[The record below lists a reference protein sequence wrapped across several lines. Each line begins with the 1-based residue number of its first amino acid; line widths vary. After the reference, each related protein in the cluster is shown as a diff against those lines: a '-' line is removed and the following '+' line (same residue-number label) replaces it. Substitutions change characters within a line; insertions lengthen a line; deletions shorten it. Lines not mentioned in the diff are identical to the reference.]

1 MLAEK
6 HAEVDEMLDVTKPP
20 GKDQFEAD
28 IKLIDA
34 SMKLATFGASRS
46 DARRGYEWKISF
58 GVWALLAAT
67 VLHGFTALP
76 FAAGVLLLLM
86 YGSWLQSIW
95 LRNASDAEL
104 MWHFVNEV
112 QRLISVY
119 SVTMVSPK
127 PQLRSGRGEEPAG
140 WRRWIGFL
148 SDFAFRFQFF
158 VTLGLTVIVYAAAA
172 DRVTL
177 IEIILK

>member
-1 MLAEK
+1 
-6 HAEVDEMLDVTKPP
+6 MLDVTKPP

-34 SMKLATFGASRS
+34 SMKLATFGASRW

-58 GVWALLAAT
+58 GVWAILAAT

-76 FAAGVLLLLM
+76 FAGGVLLLLM
-86 YGSWLQSIW
+86 YGSWLQSVW
-95 LRNASDAEL
+95 ERHASDAEFT
-104 MWHFVNEV
+104 WHFVNEA

-119 SVTMVSPK
+119 GVETVPPK
-127 PQLRSGRGEEPAG
+127 PQLRSGRGEKLAG
-140 WRRWIGFL
+140 WRRRIGFL
-148 SDFAFRFQFF
+148 SDWAFRFQFF
-158 VTLGLTVIVYAAAA
+158 VTFGLTVIVYAAAA

-177 IEIILK
+177 FQMILK